1 MERDHGVTNY
11 LAAPIGKAEWTEF
24 VKPTDTPNLDVMT
37 CGPIP
42 PSPPELLGSEKFA
55 DLVNQLREAYDWVLI
70 DSPPAASLADTTQ
83 LASLADMLVLV
94 IQFNRTDRDMVRKTL
109 QRVQSVTIPI
119 AGAVLNN
126 VDLDRAYHKDYYYAG
141 YYYADDDEAPK
152 KKREKRKVEVG

>member
-1 MERDHGVTNY
+1 
-11 LAAPIGKAEWTEF
+11 
-24 VKPTDTPNLDVMT
+24 
-37 CGPIP
+37 
-42 PSPPELLGSEKFA
+42 
-55 DLVNQLREAYDWVLI
+55 
-70 DSPPAASLADTTQ
+70 
-83 LASLADMLVLV
+83 V